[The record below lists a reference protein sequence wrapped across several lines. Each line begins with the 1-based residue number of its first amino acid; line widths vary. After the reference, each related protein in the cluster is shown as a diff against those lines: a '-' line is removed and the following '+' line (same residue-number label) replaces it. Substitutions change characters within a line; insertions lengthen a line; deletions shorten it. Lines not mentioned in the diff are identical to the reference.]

1 VTTAPTPTPAP
12 HLHHIAVRYSDLDTV
27 RHVNNARYISYIE
40 DARVSFLRG
49 IGLPGGRPNRGRVLA
64 RTEID
69 YVAPIFLEAEAEPV
83 VVATSV
89 ERVGT
94 RSFTLRQI
102 ISHHGTVRARALV
115 VLVAFDVT
123 LGASRLIS
131 DEERAAL
138 EACLVA

>member
-1 VTTAPTPTPAP
+1 V
-12 HLHHIAVRYSDLDTV
+12 HLITVRYSDLDTV
-27 RHVNNARYISYIE
+27 RHVNNARYLSYIE
-40 DARVSFLRG
+40 DARVSFLRE
-49 IGLPGGRPNRGRVLA
+49 IGLPGGRPKRGRVLA

-69 YVAPIFLEAEAEPV
+69 YVAPIFLEAEPV
-83 VVATSV
+83 PVEVATSV

-94 RSFTLRQI
+94 RSFTLRQV
-102 ISHHGTVRARALV
+102 ISHHGTIRARALV

-138 EACLVA
+138 EACLVG